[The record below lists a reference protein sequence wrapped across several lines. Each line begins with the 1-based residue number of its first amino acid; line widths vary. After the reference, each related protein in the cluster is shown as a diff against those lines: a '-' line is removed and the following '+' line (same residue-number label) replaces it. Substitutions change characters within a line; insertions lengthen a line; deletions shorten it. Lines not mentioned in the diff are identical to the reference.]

1 MANEFVNIA
10 VFPETRELIRSIHL
24 KTREGKSQIVA
35 RAVEIYAKKNLKKVS
50 APDKR

>member
-10 VFPETRELIRSIHL
+10 VFPETRELIRSISSSTKDGMSQTVAKAMNAYGKKIL
-24 KTREGKSQIVA
+24 KS
-35 RAVEIYAKKNLKKVS
+35 VS